1 MLETVPLPAMTLST
15 SPRQRLLE
23 VNGGCWEGL
32 FVRLGPEGREIERF
46 PTRLLVTDQDGSIE
60 AALTYLSSGRT
71 VPMRFS
77 EPPAAMQISDA
88 GHWSLGID
96 RTGPWPWIAELCVA
110 HGDRRRRIVLRHGVD
125 SLESLTYAREW
136 RPGVPEAGP
145 DTPLVA
151 RLQTSAANGQTTA
164 RWWLDDNVEVEI
176 VHHPTQPGPVQVTLS
191 WQVDA
196 DVRCRIER
204 RYSSY
209 GLLEPLAADCS
220 AGGSCAAMEPAISP
234 AQTGERSRP
243 GP

>member
-1 MLETVPLPAMTLST
+1 MLDTVPLPAMTLST

>member
-1 MLETVPLPAMTLST
+1 MLESGPLPVMTLST

-32 FVRLGPEGREIERF
+32 FVRLGPDGREIERF

-125 SLESLTYAREW
+125 SVESLTYAREW
-136 RPGVPEAGP
+136 RPGLADAGP

-151 RLQTSAANGQTTA
+151 SLQASKTDGATA
-164 RWWLDDNVEVEI
+164 TLWSLDGNVEVVI
-176 VHHPTQPGPVQVTLS
+176 VHSPSQQGPVQVTLS
-191 WQVDA
+191 WQVAA

-204 RYSSY
+204 RYSPY
-209 GLLEPLAADCS
+209 GLLEPLAAD
-220 AGGSCAAMEPAISP
+220 
-234 AQTGERSRP
+234 
-243 GP
+243 

>member
-1 MLETVPLPAMTLST
+1 MLESVPLPVMTLST

-60 AALTYLSSGRT
+60 AALTHLNSGRT

-125 SLESLTYAREW
+125 SVESLTYAREW
-136 RPGVPEAGP
+136 RPGLADAAPA
-145 DTPLVA
+145 TPLVA
-151 RLQTSAANGQTTA
+151 RLQAIGADGATA
-164 RWWLDDNVEVEI
+164 TRWSLDGNVEVVI
-176 VHHPTQPGPVQVTLS
+176 VHSPGQPGPVQVTLS

-196 DVRCRIER
+196 DVDCRIER
-204 RYSSY
+204 RYSAY
-209 GLLEPLAADCS
+209 GLLEPLAAD
-220 AGGSCAAMEPAISP
+220 
-234 AQTGERSRP
+234 
-243 GP
+243 

>member
-32 FVRLGPEGREIERF
+32 FARLGPDGREIERF
-46 PTRLLVTDQDGSIE
+46 ATRLEVTDRDGTIE
-60 AALTYLSSGRT
+60 AALTYLASGRT

-77 EPPAAMQISDA
+77 EPPAAMQIGDA

-96 RTGPWPWIAELCVA
+96 RTGPWPWIAELCVV

-136 RPGVPEAGP
+136 RPGLADAGP

-151 RLQTSAANGQTTA
+151 SLQTSKTDGATA
-164 RWWLDDNVEVEI
+164 TRWSLDGNVEVVI
-176 VHHPTQPGPVQVTLS
+176 VHSPGQPGPVQVALS

-204 RYSSY
+204 RYSPY
-209 GLLEPLAADCS
+209 GLLEPLAAD
-220 AGGSCAAMEPAISP
+220 
-234 AQTGERSRP
+234 
-243 GP
+243 

>member
-125 SLESLTYAREW
+125 SLESLTYASEW

-209 GLLEPLAADCS
+209 GLLEPLAADCL

>member
-1 MLETVPLPAMTLST
+1 MLESGPLPVMTLST
-15 SPRQRLLE
+15 SHRQRLLE

-32 FVRLGPEGREIERF
+32 FVRLGPDGREIERF

-125 SLESLTYAREW
+125 SVESLTYAREW
-136 RPGVPEAGP
+136 RPGLADAGP
-145 DTPLVA
+145 ATPLVA
-151 RLQTSAANGQTTA
+151 SLQTIGADGATA
-164 RWWLDDNVEVEI
+164 TRWSLDGNVEVEI

-204 RYSSY
+204 RYSAY
-209 GLLEPLAADCS
+209 GLLEPLAAD
-220 AGGSCAAMEPAISP
+220 
-234 AQTGERSRP
+234 
-243 GP
+243 

>member
-1 MLETVPLPAMTLST
+1 MLESVPLPVMTLST

-125 SLESLTYAREW
+125 SVESLTYAMEW
-136 RPGVPEAGP
+136 RPGLADAAPA
-145 DTPLVA
+145 TPLVA
-151 RLQTSAANGQTTA
+151 SLQAIGADGATA
-164 RWWLDDNVEVEI
+164 TRWSLDGNVEVVI
-176 VHHPTQPGPVQVTLS
+176 VHSPNQPGPVQVTLS
-191 WQVDA
+191 WEVDA
-196 DVRCRIER
+196 EVRCRIER
-204 RYSSY
+204 RYSAY

-220 AGGSCAAMEPAISP
+220 IGGSGAAMEPAISP
-234 AQTGERSRP
+234 AQTGEQSRP